1 MVKPTIVHSPTHA
14 HTASTQLYRALPI
27 NMNGQQMETNI
38 FDIYIEHSKPKT
50 GENNLGETETAGA
63 GKMEKKVNKQNSC
76 PH

>member
-1 MVKPTIVHSPTHA
+1 
-14 HTASTQLYRALPI
+14 
-27 NMNGQQMETNI
+27 MNGQQMETNI
-38 FDIYIEHSKPKT
+38 FDIYREHSKPKT